1 MTTTQGPP
9 YPPSEPPRGSGAGRA
24 SGPGSG
30 NGESTGPQRRFR
42 LGDGPGGPSG
52 APGTRA
58 GTGGA
63 DGAAGPS
70 GGPGHGPGQRIDRGY
85 GPGAG
90 AGQGGR
96 TGPGGQGPGYGA
108 EGPGTGQFGPL
119 PVSDGGRGP
128 GPGAGGGHDH
138 GSGPGQGAGHGHG
151 NGPGDGHSD
160 GHSGGPGGGS
170 GGGHGPGQGGGHGA
184 GPGGEHG
191 DGHVHESGS
200 GSGDSHGPD
209 DHHGSSHGHSH
220 SHGPAAPVSIHLR
233 KIIGAILIPFAAAVV
248 VGLAVLWPGGAPAH
262 ERTGVGFDRQTQE
275 ATVTKVVAVDCKSVN
290 ASGDT
295 PTGDTST
302 AEGSSAQQQATGDCK
317 RATIRVDTGDDKGRT
332 FTEIVQPDQ
341 SRQLH
346 QGEKVV
352 VAYEPSAPRDLQY
365 SVTDVNRR
373 LPMALLAG
381 IFALAV
387 VVVGRLRGVMAL
399 VALAVSFMVLTFF
412 ILPAI
417 LQGSNPLVVAV
428 IGASAI
434 MLIAL
439 YMCHGLSAR
448 TSVAVLGTL
457 ISLVLIGILGSG
469 FIGWAALTGNT
480 DDNTGLIHGL
490 YPSIDMSGLLLAGVI
505 IGSLGVLD
513 DVTVTQTSAVWELHA
528 ANPTMGWRGL
538 YRAGIRIGRDHIA
551 SVVNT
556 LVLAYAGAALPL
568 LLLFSIAQSSVGT
581 VANSEL
587 VAEEIVR
594 TLVGSIGLVASV
606 PVTTLLAALMVSA
619 DRPGTASLAAGA
631 ATGAGPGTP
640 AAAGA
645 GAGATAQSAPARAG
659 KGRRR
664 KH

>member
-1 MTTTQGPP
+1 MTTTQQPP
-9 YPPSEPPRGSGAGRA
+9 YPP
-24 SGPGSG
+24 
-30 NGESTGPQRRFR
+30 TGPPH
-42 LGDGPGGPSG
+42 GHD
-52 APGTRA
+52 
-58 GTGGA
+58 
-63 DGAAGPS
+63 
-70 GGPGHGPGQRIDRGY
+70 HGPGDDHGS
-85 GPGAG
+85 G
-90 AGQGGR
+90 
-96 TGPGGQGPGYGA
+96 
-108 EGPGTGQFGPL
+108 
-119 PVSDGGRGP
+119 S
-128 GPGAGGGHDH
+128 GHDH
-138 GSGPGQGAGHGHG
+138 GSG
-151 NGPGDGHSD
+151 GD
-160 GHSGGPGGGS
+160 
-170 GGGHGPGQGGGHGA
+170 GGHGPGGDGGHSSGAGGGG
-184 GPGGEHG
+184 
-191 DGHVHESGS
+191 
-200 GSGDSHGPD
+200 
-209 DHHGSSHGHSH
+209 HGHSH
-220 SHGPAAPVSIHLR
+220 SHGPAAPVSRHLR
-233 KIIGAILIPFAAAVV
+233 KVIAAILIPFTVAVV
-248 VGLAVLWPGGAPAH
+248 VGMVVLWPGGAPSH
-262 ERTGVGFDRQTQE
+262 KRTGVGFDRQTQQ
-275 ATVTKVVAVDCKSVN
+275 ATVTKVISVSCASVN
-290 ASGDT
+290 ASGGGS
-295 PTGDTST
+295 TGDTST
-302 AEGSSAQQQATGDCK
+302 AEGSSAAQEAAGTCKKATV
-317 RATIRVDTGDDKGRT
+317 TVSTGKDKGRT

-365 SVTDVNRR
+365 SVTDVNRKF
-373 LPMALLAG
+373 PMALLAG

-399 VALAVSFMVLTFF
+399 VALAISFMILNFF

-417 LQGSNPLVVAV
+417 LHGSNPLIVAV
-428 IGASAI
+428 VGSSAI

-457 ISLVLIGILGSG
+457 MSLVLIGVLGSV

-513 DVTVTQTSAVWELHA
+513 DVTVTQTSAVWELHE
-528 ANPTMGWRGL
+528 ANPSMGWRGL

-568 LLLFSIAQSSVGT
+568 LLLFSIAQSSVGA

-606 PVTTLLAALMVSA
+606 PVTTALAALVVSA
-619 DRPGTASLAAGA
+619 DRPGREAVPAGAAGA
-631 ATGAGPGTP
+631 AGTAGAGSATAAASAPSAKP
-640 AAAGA
+640 AAARG
-645 GAGATAQSAPARAG
+645 G

>member
-1 MTTTQGPP
+1 M
-9 YPPSEPPRGSGAGRA
+9 
-24 SGPGSG
+24 
-30 NGESTGPQRRFR
+30 
-42 LGDGPGGPSG
+42 
-52 APGTRA
+52 
-58 GTGGA
+58 
-63 DGAAGPS
+63 
-70 GGPGHGPGQRIDRGY
+70 
-85 GPGAG
+85 
-90 AGQGGR
+90 
-96 TGPGGQGPGYGA
+96 
-108 EGPGTGQFGPL
+108 
-119 PVSDGGRGP
+119 
-128 GPGAGGGHDH
+128 
-138 GSGPGQGAGHGHG
+138 
-151 NGPGDGHSD
+151 
-160 GHSGGPGGGS
+160 
-170 GGGHGPGQGGGHGA
+170 
-184 GPGGEHG
+184 
-191 DGHVHESGS
+191 
-200 GSGDSHGPD
+200 
-209 DHHGSSHGHSH
+209 
-220 SHGPAAPVSIHLR
+220 
-233 KIIGAILIPFAAAVV
+233 AVV
-248 VGLAVLWPGGAPAH
+248 VGLVVLWPGGAPAH

-290 ASGDT
+290 ASGET

-317 RATIRVDTGDDKGRT
+317 RATIRVDTGADKGRT

-346 QGEKVV
+346 QDEKVV
-352 VAYEPSAPRDLQY
+352 VAYEPSAPKDLQY
-365 SVTDVNRR
+365 SVADVNRR
-373 LPMALLAG
+373 FPMALLAG

-387 VVVGRLRGVMAL
+387 VIVGRMRGVMAL

-412 ILPAI
+412 ILPAV

-428 IGASAI
+428 VGASAI

-457 ISLVLIGILGSG
+457 ISLVLIGVLGSL

-513 DVTVTQTSAVWELHA
+513 DVTVTQTSAVWELHE

-568 LLLFSIAQSSVGT
+568 LLLFSIAQSSVGA

-619 DRPGTASLAAGA
+619 DRPGTAAPAAGA
-631 ATGAGPGTP
+631 AAGAGPGTG
-640 AAAGA
+640 AAAAMA
-645 GAGATAQSAPARAG
+645 GAATEAAPARAG

>member
-1 MTTTQGPP
+1 MTTTQQPP
-9 YPPSEPPRGSGAGRA
+9 YPP
-24 SGPGSG
+24 
-30 NGESTGPQRRFR
+30 TGP
-42 LGDGPGGPSG
+42 P
-52 APGTRA
+52 
-58 GTGGA
+58 
-63 DGAAGPS
+63 
-70 GGPGHGPGQRIDRGY
+70 H
-85 GPGAG
+85 
-90 AGQGGR
+90 
-96 TGPGGQGPGYGA
+96 
-108 EGPGTGQFGPL
+108 
-119 PVSDGGRGP
+119 
-128 GPGAGGGHDH
+128 GHDH
-138 GSGPGQGAGHGHG
+138 GSGDDHGSGSGHDHG
-151 NGPGDGHSD
+151 
-160 GHSGGPGGGS
+160 SGGD
-170 GGGHGPGQGGGHGA
+170 GGHGPGGDGGHSSGAGGGG
-184 GPGGEHG
+184 
-191 DGHVHESGS
+191 
-200 GSGDSHGPD
+200 
-209 DHHGSSHGHSH
+209 HGHSH
-220 SHGPAAPVSIHLR
+220 SHGPAAPVSRHLR
-233 KIIGAILIPFAAAVV
+233 KVIAAILIPFTVAVV
-248 VGLAVLWPGGAPAH
+248 VGMVVLWPGGAPSH
-262 ERTGVGFDRQTQE
+262 KRTGVGFDRQTQQ
-275 ATVTKVVAVDCKSVN
+275 ATVTKVVSVSCASVN
-290 ASGDT
+290 ASGGGS
-295 PTGDTST
+295 TGDTST
-302 AEGSSAQQQATGDCK
+302 AEGSSAAQEAAGTCKKATV
-317 RATIRVDTGDDKGRT
+317 TVSTGKDKGRT

-365 SVTDVNRR
+365 SVTDVNRKF
-373 LPMALLAG
+373 PMALLAG

-399 VALAVSFMVLTFF
+399 IALAISFMILNFF

-417 LQGSNPLVVAV
+417 LHGSNPLIVAV
-428 IGASAI
+428 VGSSAI

-457 ISLVLIGILGSG
+457 MSLVLIGVLGSV

-513 DVTVTQTSAVWELHA
+513 DVTVTQTSAVWELHE
-528 ANPTMGWRGL
+528 ANPSMGWRGL

-568 LLLFSIAQSSVGT
+568 LLLFSIAQSSVGA

-606 PVTTLLAALMVSA
+606 PVTTALAALVVSA
-619 DRPGTASLAAGA
+619 DRPGPEAVPASAGAGA
-631 ATGAGPGTP
+631 AT
-640 AAAGA
+640 AGA
-645 GAGATAQSAPARAG
+645 ATAAPSAKPATARGG

>member
-1 MTTTQGPP
+1 MTTTQQPP
-9 YPPSEPPRGSGAGRA
+9 YPP
-24 SGPGSG
+24 
-30 NGESTGPQRRFR
+30 TGP
-42 LGDGPGGPSG
+42 PP
-52 APGTRA
+52 
-58 GTGGA
+58 
-63 DGAAGPS
+63 
-70 GGPGHGPGQRIDRGY
+70 
-85 GPGAG
+85 
-90 AGQGGR
+90 
-96 TGPGGQGPGYGA
+96 
-108 EGPGTGQFGPL
+108 
-119 PVSDGGRGP
+119 
-128 GPGAGGGHDH
+128 GHDH
-138 GSGPGQGAGHGHG
+138 GHGHG
-151 NGPGDGHSD
+151 SD
-160 GHSGGPGGGS
+160 GDH
-170 GGGHGPGQGGGHGA
+170 
-184 GPGGEHG
+184 
-191 DGHVHESGS
+191 GS
-200 GSGDSHGPD
+200 GSGD
-209 DHHGSSHGHSH
+209 DHRSGGDGGHGSEAGGGHGHSH
-220 SHGPAAPVSIHLR
+220 SHGPAAPVSRHLR
-233 KIIGAILIPFAAAVV
+233 KVIAAILIPFTVAVV
-248 VGLAVLWPGGAPAH
+248 VGMVVLWPGSAPSH
-262 ERTGVGFDRQTQE
+262 KRTGVGFDRQTQQ
-275 ATVTKVVAVDCKSVN
+275 ATVTKVVSVSCASVN
-290 ASGDT
+290 ASGGGA
-295 PTGDTST
+295 TGDTST
-302 AEGSSAQQQATGDCK
+302 AEGSSAQQEAGGTCKKATV
-317 RATIRVDTGDDKGRT
+317 TVSTGKDKGRT

-365 SVTDVNRR
+365 SVTDVNRKF
-373 LPMALLAG
+373 PMALLAG

-399 VALAVSFMVLTFF
+399 IALAISFMILNFF

-417 LQGSNPLVVAV
+417 LHGSNPLIVAV
-428 IGASAI
+428 VGSSAI

-457 ISLVLIGILGSG
+457 MSLVLIGVLGSV

-513 DVTVTQTSAVWELHA
+513 DVTVTQTSAVWELHE
-528 ANPTMGWRGL
+528 ANPSMGWRGL

-568 LLLFSIAQSSVGT
+568 LLLFSIAQSSVGS

-606 PVTTLLAALMVSA
+606 PVTTALAALVVSA
-619 DRPGTASLAAGA
+619 DRPGREAAPAGVAAA
-631 ATGAGPGTP
+631 ATAAPGAGP
-640 AAAGA
+640 
-645 GAGATAQSAPARAG
+645 ATAPGAKPAPARGG

>member
-1 MTTTQGPP
+1 MTTTQQPP
-9 YPPSEPPRGSGAGRA
+9 YPP
-24 SGPGSG
+24 
-30 NGESTGPQRRFR
+30 TGP
-42 LGDGPGGPSG
+42 P
-52 APGTRA
+52 
-58 GTGGA
+58 
-63 DGAAGPS
+63 
-70 GGPGHGPGQRIDRGY
+70 H
-85 GPGAG
+85 
-90 AGQGGR
+90 
-96 TGPGGQGPGYGA
+96 
-108 EGPGTGQFGPL
+108 
-119 PVSDGGRGP
+119 
-128 GPGAGGGHDH
+128 GHDH
-138 GSGPGQGAGHGHG
+138 GSGDDHGSGHDHGAGGDGGHG
-151 NGPGDGHSD
+151 
-160 GHSGGPGGGS
+160 SGGHGS
-170 GGGHGPGQGGGHGA
+170 GGGGG
-184 GPGGEHG
+184 
-191 DGHVHESGS
+191 
-200 GSGDSHGPD
+200 
-209 DHHGSSHGHSH
+209 HGHSH
-220 SHGPAAPVSIHLR
+220 SHGPAAPVSRHLR
-233 KIIGAILIPFAAAVV
+233 KVIAAILIPFTVAVV
-248 VGLAVLWPGGAPAH
+248 VGMVVLWPGGAPSH
-262 ERTGVGFDRQTQE
+262 KRTGVGFDRQTQQ
-275 ATVTKVVAVDCKSVN
+275 ATVTKVVSVSCASVN
-290 ASGDT
+290 ASGGGS
-295 PTGDTST
+295 TGDTST
-302 AEGSSAQQQATGDCK
+302 AEGSSAAQEAAGTCKKATV
-317 RATIRVDTGDDKGRT
+317 TVSTGKDKGRT

-365 SVTDVNRR
+365 SVTDVNRK
-373 LPMALLAG
+373 LPMTLLAG

-399 VALAVSFMVLTFF
+399 IALAISFMILNFF

-417 LQGSNPLVVAV
+417 LHGSNPLIVAV
-428 IGASAI
+428 VGSSAI

-457 ISLVLIGILGSG
+457 MSLVLIGILGSV
-469 FIGWAALTGNT
+469 FIDWAALTGNT

-513 DVTVTQTSAVWELHA
+513 DVTVTQTSAVWELHE
-528 ANPTMGWRGL
+528 ANPSMGWRGL

-568 LLLFSIAQSSVGT
+568 LLLFSIAQSSVGS

-606 PVTTLLAALMVSA
+606 PVTTALAALVVSA
-619 DRPGTASLAAGA
+619 DRPGREAVPAGAAGSAGA
-631 ATGAGPGTP
+631 ATSAAGGAGSATTSTAAPSAKP
-640 AAAGA
+640 AAARG
-645 GAGATAQSAPARAG
+645 G